1 MYFYTILYDCAFDN
15 RINETGSKLNLLL
28 TILRRVGR
36 RVGSRIGFDSLVAGF
51 FIHVSS
57 HDEDGTRAIRENK
70 AMNVKIREG
79 TGKEVKRRES
89 TTSKGGQGK
98 QETARD

>member
-36 RVGSRIGFDSLVAGF
+36 RVGSRIGFDSMVADF

-57 HDEDGTRAIRENK
+57 HDEDSTRAIRENK

-79 TGKEVKRRES
+79 TGEEEKGSKS
-89 TTSKGGQGK
+89 TTAKGS
-98 QETARD
+98 QEKERERG